1 MANVFGP
8 RRLTKA
14 LADVAQDAA
23 KRLSNPAFESWSFR
37 VRAWTLPEIRRCF
50 EELVGPTTISVD
62 GFFSLNAQA
71 ADVDLLLRR
80 YAAVV
85 RASGALTR
93 LARHVPALAYVA
105 DSLYAEV
112 TNERGEA

>member
-105 DSLYAEV
+105 DSLYAEA